1 MGYERLEK
9 SLTDTIKE
17 EQAKLGFRKEAIRLY
32 YPLSSLNH
40 FFDVQER
47 EEQMLHRLQHLPE
60 TWQEKL
66 GDVGVTAKKERFC
79 FYIPEQ
85 GSVYV
90 HEHEKPDEFI
100 RELVELVGRHGCTM
114 QEIRE
119 LFCKHSSH
127 VECQKIENGEF
138 DWMFQDWLLRF
149 PKYHLPSFFAGG
161 LQGVWSLM
169 KTDTGKAADQQ
180 GENYGTDNITF
191 SYKPG

>member
-127 VECQKIENGEF
+127 VECQKIENGN
-138 DWMFQDWLLRF
+138 
-149 PKYHLPSFFAGG
+149 STGCSG
-161 LQGVWSLM
+161 LQRMRKIPIIIVLRMRESISFTIVFCRRITGSLES
-169 KTDTGKAADQQ
+169 D
-180 GENYGTDNITF
+180 ENRHR
-191 SYKPG
+191 

>member
-47 EEQMLHRLQHLPE
+47 EEQMLNRLQHLPE

-90 HEHEKPDEFI
+90 HEHTAENEFI
-100 RELVELVGRHGCTM
+100 KKLVELMMNHGIKKEDILAIFQKEAKDIRVGDMH
-114 QEIRE
+114 
-119 LFCKHSSH
+119 
-127 VECQKIENGEF
+127 NGEF
-138 DWMFQDWLLRF
+138 DFWVRF
-149 PKYHLPSFFAGG
+149 PEENEDEYYYCFKDEGCHVIYHRFLPE
-161 LQGVWSLM
+161 
-169 KTDTGKAADQQ
+169 DYADF
-180 GENYGTDNITF
+180 GF
-191 SYKPG
+191 

>member
-40 FFDVQER
+40 FFLTCRR
-47 EEQMLHRLQHLPE
+47 EKNKCFIACSICRKP
-60 TWQEKL
+60 WQEKL

-100 RELVELVGRHGCTM
+100 GNWWNWWAGMAVPCRRSGNCSVNIRPMWNVRRSKMGNSTGCSGLRRMRKIPIIIVLRMRESISFTIV
-114 QEIRE
+114 
-119 LFCKHSSH
+119 F
-127 VECQKIENGEF
+127 
-138 DWMFQDWLLRF
+138 
-149 PKYHLPSFFAGG
+149 LPEDYRGS
-161 LQGVWSLM
+161 W
-169 KTDTGKAADQQ
+169 
-180 GENYGTDNITF
+180 I
-191 SYKPG
+191 

>member
-1 MGYERLEK
+1 MAYERLEK
-9 SLTDTIKE
+9 SQTDTIKE

-40 FFDVQER
+40 FFDVQEG

-119 LFCKHSSH
+119 LFCKHSNVRRSKMGNSTG
-127 VECQKIENGEF
+127 CSGLRRMRKIPIIIVLRMRESISFTIVFCRRITGSLESDEN
-138 DWMFQDWLLRF
+138 R
-149 PKYHLPSFFAGG
+149 HR
-161 LQGVWSLM
+161 
-169 KTDTGKAADQQ
+169 
-180 GENYGTDNITF
+180 
-191 SYKPG
+191 

>member
-138 DWMFQDWLLRF
+138 DWMLRRMRKI
-149 PKYHLPSFFAGG
+149 PIIIVLRMRESISFTIVFCRRITG
-161 LQGVWSLM
+161 SLES
-169 KTDTGKAADQQ
+169 D
-180 GENYGTDNITF
+180 ENRHR
-191 SYKPG
+191 

>member
-40 FFDVQER
+40 FFDVQEG

-90 HEHEKPDEFI
+90 HEH
-100 RELVELVGRHGCTM
+100 
-114 QEIRE
+114 
-119 LFCKHSSH
+119 SSH

-138 DWMFQDWLLRF
+138 DWMFRF
-149 PKYHLPSFFAGG
+149 AEDEEDPYYYCFKDEGIHIIYHRFLPEDYREF
-161 LQGVWSLM
+161 GV
-169 KTDTGKAADQQ
+169 
-180 GENYGTDNITF
+180 
-191 SYKPG
+191 

>member
-40 FFDVQER
+40 FFDVQEG

-114 QEIRE
+114 QEIQE

-138 DWMFQDWLLRF
+138 DWMFRF
-149 PKYHLPSFFAGG
+149 AEDEEDPYYYCFKDEGIHIIYHRFCRRITG
-161 LQGVWSLM
+161 SLES
-169 KTDTGKAADQQ
+169 D
-180 GENYGTDNITF
+180 ENRHR
-191 SYKPG
+191 

>member
-40 FFDVQER
+40 FFDVQEG

-100 RELVELVGRHGCTM
+100 REL
-114 QEIRE
+114 
-119 LFCKHSSH
+119 FCKHSSH

-138 DWMFQDWLLRF
+138 DWMFRF
-149 PKYHLPSFFAGG
+149 AENEEDPYYYCFKDEGIHIIYHRFLPEDYREF
-161 LQGVWSLM
+161 GV
-169 KTDTGKAADQQ
+169 
-180 GENYGTDNITF
+180 
-191 SYKPG
+191 

>member
-40 FFDVQER
+40 FFDVQEG

-85 GSVYV
+85 GSVYGNCSV
-90 HEHEKPDEFI
+90 NIRPMWNVRRSKMGNSTGCSGLRRMRKIPIIIVLRMRESISFTIVFCRRITGSLESDEN
-100 RELVELVGRHGCTM
+100 RH
-114 QEIRE
+114 R
-119 LFCKHSSH
+119 
-127 VECQKIENGEF
+127 
-138 DWMFQDWLLRF
+138 
-149 PKYHLPSFFAGG
+149 
-161 LQGVWSLM
+161 
-169 KTDTGKAADQQ
+169 
-180 GENYGTDNITF
+180 
-191 SYKPG
+191 

>member
-1 MGYERLEK
+1 MGHERLEK

-138 DWMFQDWLLRF
+138 DWMFRF
-149 PKYHLPSFFAGG
+149 AEDEEDPYYYCFKDEGIHIIYHRFLPEDYREF
-161 LQGVWSLM
+161 GV
-169 KTDTGKAADQQ
+169 
-180 GENYGTDNITF
+180 
-191 SYKPG
+191 